1 MRDRAEEK
9 VHLAPTVIR
18 NCQAHRAEGV
28 RQMGIIQKMVE
39 LCAAFGTSAI
49 WNSDRQWLEISVSR
63 EQAVDRGARA

>member
-1 MRDRAEEK
+1 
-9 VHLAPTVIR
+9 
-18 NCQAHRAEGV
+18 
-28 RQMGIIQKMVE
+28 MGIIQKMVE